1 MPPRI
6 EEPGSPQYTTRWEI
20 PMKID
25 EQSLPVELAQVD
37 KCFSVRSRPRMA
49 LSGAVEADQG
59 EGSS

>member
-1 MPPRI
+1 
-6 EEPGSPQYTTRWEI
+6 
-20 PMKID
+20 MKID

-49 LSGAVEADQG
+49 LSGAVEADEG